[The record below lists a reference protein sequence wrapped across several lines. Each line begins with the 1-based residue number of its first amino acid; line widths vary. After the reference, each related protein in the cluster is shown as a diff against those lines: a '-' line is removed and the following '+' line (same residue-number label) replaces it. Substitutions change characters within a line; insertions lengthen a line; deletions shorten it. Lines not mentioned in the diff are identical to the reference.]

1 MMKRELSF
9 RRATFEDT
17 STIVQLGAD
26 TFKAAF
32 GPYHRPEDM
41 AEYLSANFNHE
52 MVQSLIED
60 VSSCFL
66 LGYEGKSVIG
76 YAMLK
81 EGPHPEFV
89 TGPNPIELVRF
100 YVSPEIIGL
109 GYGSELMRHC
119 LDEALNMGHSTV
131 WLATWQ
137 ENERA
142 IRFYEK
148 WGFKIVGDAIY
159 VIGDDVTDD
168 FVMQWSA

>member
-1 MMKRELSF
+1 MKRKLTF
-9 RRATFEDT
+9 RKATVEDT

-41 AEYLSANFNHE
+41 AEYLAANFNDE
-52 MVQSLIED
+52 IVQSLIED
-60 VSSCFL
+60 VTLYFL
-66 LGYEGKSVIG
+66 LGYEGEKVFG

-100 YVSPEIIGL
+100 YVTPEVIGR
-109 GYGSELMRHC
+109 GYGSELMRRC
-119 LDEALNMGHSTV
+119 LEEALEMGHTTI
-131 WLATWQ
+131 WLSTWQ
-137 ENERA
+137 KNERA
-142 IRFYEK
+142 ISFYEK
-148 WGFKIVGDAIY
+148 WGFKIVGNAIY

-168 FVMQWSA
+168 FIMQWSE